1 MASLGVAIALG
12 LAFFLD
18 LESVRAVCIYRLT
31 LGLPCPGCGLTRA
44 TVHLLHGDLTT
55 SLRLHPFGVLLA
67 LEAAV
72 LWTIIG
78 VRVHRGLP
86 IGMPRGVERWALGHV
101 VAMLALWVGRVASGT
116 KPF

>member
-1 MASLGVAIALG
+1 MAIALG

-44 TVHLLHGDLTT
+44 TVHLLHGDLAT

-72 LWTIIG
+72 LWTITG
-78 VRVHRGLP
+78 VRVHRGLS

-116 KPF
+116 APF